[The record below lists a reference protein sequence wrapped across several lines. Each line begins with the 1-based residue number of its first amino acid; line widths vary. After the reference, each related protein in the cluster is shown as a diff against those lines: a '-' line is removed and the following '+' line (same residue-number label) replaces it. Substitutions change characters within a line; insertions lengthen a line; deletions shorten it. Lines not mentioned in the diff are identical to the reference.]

1 MKVTN
6 EKELGEALKNDED
19 YIEIEVKDLKD
30 RVWRIKATGKVAWAV
45 AFGAIGVAVVA
56 VLSIPTTGG
65 TSAVP
70 ALAANAI
77 LAPAAVSILGA
88 GTVASAIAIA
98 VAAGSVGAL
107 NKLRKYKMTKISDS
121 HIILSKK

>member
-19 YIEIEVKDLKD
+19 YIEITGEFGDKII
-30 RVWRIKATGKVAWAV
+30 RIKATGKVAWAV

-98 VAAGSVGAL
+98 VAAGSVGVL

>member
-6 EKELGEALKNDED
+6 EKELGEALKNGED
-19 YIEIEVKDLKD
+19 YIEIEGEFGGKII
-30 RVWRIKATGKVAWAV
+30 RIKATGKVAWAV
-45 AFGAIGVAVVA
+45 AFGAIGVAVIA

-65 TSAVP
+65 TSTIP